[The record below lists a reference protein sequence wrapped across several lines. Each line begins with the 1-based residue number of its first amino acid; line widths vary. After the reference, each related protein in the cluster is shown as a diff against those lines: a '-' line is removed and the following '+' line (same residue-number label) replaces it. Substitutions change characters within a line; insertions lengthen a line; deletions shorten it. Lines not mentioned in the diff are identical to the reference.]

1 MPAAQLMTD
10 NGNHCFEHIFSSFID
25 GVILVS
31 PEGFVKQA
39 NPAIEEMFH
48 TSIESLMGRTV
59 SELFSDQPEISLKIR
74 EALTRG
80 TSFRDIRC
88 QGIRKPS
95 QTSFPTSVTV
105 SPYMNNGVPAHG
117 AVLHVRDM
125 SLFKELEESSKRMDE
140 LSHLGALSLG
150 MAHEIKNP
158 LVAISG
164 SAQLLRK
171 RLPDQHHKFLDVV
184 IKESERINRMM
195 ERMLD
200 FARPAPLEL
209 KLLNIHQILEEIL
222 VLEKKNSSGN
232 ILFVQNYDPS
242 LPQVEGDEDQ
252 LKQVFLNL
260 VRNALEAMPNG
271 GTLELMTRIHSNYT
285 VKTETNPN
293 SRQAIL
299 VEIRDTG
306 SGIQEEELKDVFTP
320 FHTTKSKGSGLGLPL
335 SLKIVENHKGKMKVQ
350 SEPEKGTQF
359 QVFLPVELG

>member
-1 MPAAQLMTD
+1 MMI
-10 NGNHCFEHIFSSFID
+10 NGDTHCFEHIFTSFVD
-25 GVILVS
+25 GVVLVS
-31 PEGFVKQA
+31 PNGSIEKA
-39 NPAIEEMFH
+39 NPAIEEMFRS
-48 TSIESLMGRTV
+48 SIESLTDKPL
-59 SELFSDQPEISLKIR
+59 SEIFPERSEINTRIQES
-74 EALTRG
+74 LTRG
-80 TSFRDIRC
+80 VSFHDVRG
-88 QGIRKPS
+88 QGFRKSS
-95 QTSFPTSVTV
+95 QSSFPVSVTV
-105 SPYMNNGVPAHG
+105 SPYMNNGVPTQG

-140 LSHLGALSLG
+140 LSHLGVLSLG

-200 FARPAPLEL
+200 FARPTQLEL

-222 VLEKKNSSGN
+222 LLEKKDGHRD
-232 ILFVQNYDPS
+232 IRFVQNYDPS

-260 VRNALEAMPNG
+260 IRNALEATPED
-271 GTLELMTRIHSNYT
+271 GTLEIVTRIHSNYT
-285 VKTETNPN
+285 VKTDKHPN

-299 VEIRDTG
+299 VEIRDSG
-306 SGIQEEELKDVFTP
+306 SGIGEEDLENIFTP

-350 SEPEKGTQF
+350 SETGKGTRV
-359 QVFLPVELG
+359 QVFLPVEQG

>member
-1 MPAAQLMTD
+1 MMT
-10 NGNHCFEHIFSSFID
+10 NGDTQCFEHIFSSFVD
-25 GVILVS
+25 GVVLVS
-31 PEGFVKQA
+31 RNGTIEKA
-39 NPAIEEMFH
+39 NPAIEEMFRS
-48 TSIESLMGRTV
+48 SIESLTDKPL
-59 SELFSDQPEISLKIR
+59 SEIFPERSEINTKTQ
-74 EALTRG
+74 ETLTRG
-80 TSFRDIRC
+80 VSFHDVEG
-88 QGIRKPS
+88 QGFRKATQS
-95 QTSFPTSVTV
+95 SFPVSVTL
-105 SPYMNNGVPAHG
+105 SPYMNNGVPAQG

-140 LSHLGALSLG
+140 LSHLGVLSLG

-222 VLEKKNSSGN
+222 LLEKKDRHTS
-232 ILFVQNYDPS
+232 IQFVQNYDPS

-260 VRNALEAMPNG
+260 VRNALEAMPEG

-285 VKTETNPN
+285 VKTDKHPN

-299 VEIRDTG
+299 VEIKDTG
-306 SGIQEEELKDVFTP
+306 AGINEEDLENIFTA

-335 SLKIVENHKGKMKVQ
+335 SLKIIENHKGKMKVK
-350 SEPEKGTQF
+350 SETGKGTRF
-359 QVFLPVELG
+359 QVFLPVEQG

>member
-1 MPAAQLMTD
+1 MD
-10 NGNHCFEHIFSSFID
+10 DDNHCFEHIFSSFVD
-25 GVILVS
+25 GVVLVT
-31 PEGFVKQA
+31 PNGTVEEA
-39 NPAIEEMFH
+39 NPAIEEMFRS
-48 TSIESLMGRTV
+48 SIESLTHKPLT
-59 SELFSDQPEISLKIR
+59 ELFPEQTEINTKIQ
-74 EALTRG
+74 ETLTRG
-80 TSFRDIRC
+80 ISFRDIR
-88 QGIRKPS
+88 GKGFRRTS
-95 QTSFPTSVTV
+95 QSSFPVSVTV
-105 SPYMNNGVPAHG
+105 SPYMNNGVPAKG

-140 LSHLGALSLG
+140 LSHLGVLSLG

-222 VLEKKNSSGN
+222 LLEKKNGHADVR
-232 ILFVQNYDPS
+232 FVQNYDPS
-242 LPQVEGDEDQ
+242 LPPVEGDEDQ

-260 VRNALEAMPNG
+260 VRNALEATPKD
-271 GTLELMTRIHSNYT
+271 GTLELITRIHSNYT
-285 VKTETNPN
+285 VKTDKHPN

-299 VEIRDTG
+299 VEVRDSG
-306 SGIQEEELKDVFTP
+306 SGISEEDLNNIFTP

-335 SLKIVENHKGKMKVQ
+335 SLKIVENHKGKMIVQ
-350 SEPEKGTQF
+350 SEAGKGTRV
-359 QVFLPVELG
+359 QVFLPVEQG

>member
-1 MPAAQLMTD
+1 MDDD
-10 NGNHCFEHIFSSFID
+10 NLCFEHIFSSFVD
-25 GVILVS
+25 GVVLVS
-31 PEGFVKQA
+31 PDGAIEKA
-39 NPAIEEMFH
+39 NPAVEEMFRS
-48 TSIESLMGRTV
+48 SIESLTNKPLTEIFPEQ
-59 SELFSDQPEISLKIR
+59 SEINSKIQETLKRRISFHDVRGHGMRKI
-74 EALTRG
+74 
-80 TSFRDIRC
+80 
-88 QGIRKPS
+88 S
-95 QTSFPTSVTV
+95 QSSFPVSVTV
-105 SPYMNNGVPAHG
+105 SPYMNNGVPAQG

-140 LSHLGALSLG
+140 LSHLGVLSLG

-200 FARPAPLEL
+200 FARPTQLEL
-209 KLLNIHQILEEIL
+209 KLLNIHQILGEIL
-222 VLEKKNSSGN
+222 LLEKKSGRTD
-232 ILFVQNYDPS
+232 IRFVQNYDPS

-260 VRNALEAMPNG
+260 IRNALEATPEG

-285 VKTETNPN
+285 VKTETCPT

-299 VEIRDTG
+299 VEIKDSG
-306 SGIQEEELKDVFTP
+306 SGIGEEDLENIFTP

-350 SEPEKGTQF
+350 SKIGEGTRV
-359 QVFLPVELG
+359 QVFLPVEQG

>member
-1 MPAAQLMTD
+1 MDGD
-10 NGNHCFEHIFSSFID
+10 NHYFEQIFSSFID
-25 GVILVS
+25 GVVLVS
-31 PEGFVKQA
+31 SKGTIATA
-39 NPAIEEMFH
+39 NSAVEEMFRA
-48 TSIESLMGRTV
+48 SIESLTDKPLT
-59 SELFSDQPEISLKIR
+59 EFFPEQPEISAKVR
-74 EALTRG
+74 ETLTRG
-80 TSFRDIRC
+80 VSFRDISC
-88 QGIRKPS
+88 QGFRKTS
-95 QTSFPTSVTV
+95 QSSFPASVTV
-105 SPYMNNGVPAHG
+105 SPFMNDGGPPQG

-125 SLFKELEESSKRMDE
+125 SLVKELEESSKRMDE

-184 IKESERINRMM
+184 IKESDRINRMM

-200 FARPAPLEL
+200 FARPTQLEL

-222 VLEKKNSSGN
+222 LLEKKNRTAGTRF
-232 ILFVQNYDPS
+232 IQNYDPS

-260 VRNALEAMPNG
+260 VRNALEAMPEG
-271 GTLELMTRIHSNYT
+271 GALEIITRIHSHYS

-299 VEIRDTG
+299 VEIRD
-306 SGIQEEELKDVFTP
+306 SGPGIGKEDLNNMFTP

-335 SLKIVENHKGKMKVQ
+335 SLKIVENHQGKMKVQ
-350 SEPEKGTQF
+350 SEKGKGTRV
-359 QVFLPVELG
+359 QVFLPVEQG

>member
-1 MPAAQLMTD
+1 M
-10 NGNHCFEHIFSSFID
+10 NGDPHISEHIFSSFID
-25 GVILVS
+25 GMILVS
-31 PEGFVKQA
+31 PNGTIEKA
-39 NPAIEEMFH
+39 NPAIEEMFRS
-48 TSIESLMGRTV
+48 SIESLTDKPLTEIFPEP
-59 SELFSDQPEISLKIR
+59 SEINAKVQETL
-74 EALTRG
+74 ARG
-80 TSFRDIRC
+80 ISFRDVRG
-88 QGIRKPS
+88 QGLRRTGQS
-95 QTSFPTSVTV
+95 SFPVSVTV
-105 SPYMNNGVPAHG
+105 SPYMNNGVPTQG

-184 IKESERINRMM
+184 IKESDRINRMM

-200 FARPAPLEL
+200 FARPTQLEL

-222 VLEKKNSSGN
+222 LLEKKNGRAD
-232 ILFVQNYDPS
+232 IRFVRNYDPS

-260 VRNALEAMPNG
+260 VRNALEAMPEG

-285 VKTETNPN
+285 VKTETRPN
-293 SRQAIL
+293 SRQALL
-299 VEIRDTG
+299 VAIRD
-306 SGIQEEELKDVFTP
+306 SGPGIGTEELNNIFTP

-335 SLKIVENHKGKMKVQ
+335 SLKIVENHKGKMNVQ
-350 SEPEKGTQF
+350 SETGKGTRV
-359 QVFLPVELG
+359 QVFLPVEQG

>member
-1 MPAAQLMTD
+1 MMI
-10 NGNHCFEHIFSSFID
+10 NGDTHCFEHIFSSFVD
-25 GVILVS
+25 GVVLVS
-31 PEGFVKQA
+31 PNGTIEKA
-39 NPAIEEMFH
+39 NPAIEEMFRS
-48 TSIESLMGRTV
+48 SIESLTDKPL
-59 SELFSDQPEISLKIR
+59 SEIFPERSEINTKIQ
-74 EALTRG
+74 ETLARG
-80 TSFRDIRC
+80 SSFHDVRGQGFRKTS
-88 QGIRKPS
+88 QS
-95 QTSFPTSVTV
+95 SFPVSVTV
-105 SPYMNNGVPAHG
+105 SPYMNNGVPTQG

-140 LSHLGALSLG
+140 LSHLGVLSLG

-200 FARPAPLEL
+200 FARPTSMEL

-222 VLEKKNSSGN
+222 LLEKKDGHRD
-232 ILFVQNYDPS
+232 IRFVQNYDPS

-260 VRNALEAMPNG
+260 IRNALEATPEG

-285 VKTETNPN
+285 VKTDKHPN

-299 VEIRDTG
+299 VEVRD
-306 SGIQEEELKDVFTP
+306 SGYGIGEEDLENIFTP

-350 SEPEKGTQF
+350 SETGKGTRV
-359 QVFLPVELG
+359 QVFLPVEQG

>member
-1 MPAAQLMTD
+1 MD
-10 NGNHCFEHIFSSFID
+10 DDNHCFEHIFSSFVD
-25 GVILVS
+25 GVVLVT
-31 PEGFVKQA
+31 PNGTIEEA
-39 NPAIEEMFH
+39 NPAIEEMFRS
-48 TSIESLMGRTV
+48 SIESLTHKPLT
-59 SELFSDQPEISLKIR
+59 ELFPEQSEINTKIQ
-74 EALTRG
+74 ETLTRG
-80 TSFRDIRC
+80 VSFRDIR
-88 QGIRKPS
+88 GLGFRRTS
-95 QTSFPTSVTV
+95 HSSFPVSVTV
-105 SPYMNNGVPAHG
+105 SPYMNNGVPAQG
-117 AVLHVRDM
+117 AVLHIRDM

-140 LSHLGALSLG
+140 LSHLGVLSLG

-184 IKESERINRMM
+184 IKESDRINRMM

-222 VLEKKNSSGN
+222 LLEKKNGHADVR
-232 ILFVQNYDPS
+232 FVQNYDPS
-242 LPQVEGDEDQ
+242 LPPVEGDEDQ

-260 VRNALEAMPNG
+260 VRNALEATPEG
-271 GTLELMTRIHSNYT
+271 GTLELITRIHSNYT
-285 VKTETNPN
+285 VISDKHPN

-306 SGIQEEELKDVFTP
+306 SGISEEDLNNIFTP

-335 SLKIVENHKGKMKVQ
+335 SLKIVENHKGKMIVQ
-350 SEPEKGTQF
+350 SEAGKGTRV
-359 QVFLPVELG
+359 QVFLPVEQG

>member
-1 MPAAQLMTD
+1 MD
-10 NGNHCFEHIFSSFID
+10 DDHDFFEHIFSSFID
-25 GVILVS
+25 GVVLVS
-31 PEGFVKQA
+31 PNVTIEKA
-39 NPAIEEMFH
+39 NPAIEEMFR
-48 TSIESLMGRTV
+48 SSVESLTNKPLTEIFPEP
-59 SELFSDQPEISLKIR
+59 SEINAKAQETL
-74 EALTRG
+74 ARG
-80 TSFRDIRC
+80 SSFRDVR
-88 QGIRKPS
+88 GLGFRKRS
-95 QTSFPTSVTV
+95 QSSFPVSVTV
-105 SPYMNNGVPAHG
+105 SPYMNNGVPAQG
-117 AVLHVRDM
+117 AVLYVRDM

-140 LSHLGALSLG
+140 LSHLGVLSLG

-200 FARPAPLEL
+200 FARPASLEL

-222 VLEKKNSSGN
+222 LLEKKNRPD
-232 ILFVQNYDPS
+232 IQFVQNYDPS

-260 VRNALEAMPNG
+260 IRNALEALPEG

-285 VKTETNPN
+285 VKTETHPN

-299 VEIRDTG
+299 VEIRDSG
-306 SGIQEEELKDVFTP
+306 SGIGEEDLNNIFTP
-320 FHTTKSKGSGLGLPL
+320 FHTTKCKGSGLGLPL
-335 SLKIVENHKGKMKVQ
+335 SLKIVENHKGKMNVQ
-350 SEPEKGTQF
+350 SDTGKGTRV
-359 QVFLPVELG
+359 QVFLPVEQG

>member
-1 MPAAQLMTD
+1 MTI
-10 NGNHCFEHIFSSFID
+10 NGSPHSFEHIFSSFVD

-31 PEGFVKQA
+31 PNGAIGKA
-39 NPAIEEMFH
+39 NPAIEEIFRV
-48 TSIESLMGRTV
+48 SIESLTDKPLTV
-59 SELFSDQPEISLKIR
+59 IFPEPSEINAKVQET
-74 EALTRG
+74 LTQRN
-80 TSFRDIRC
+80 SFRDVTG
-88 QGIRKPS
+88 QGFRKTS
-95 QTSFPTSVTV
+95 QSLFPVSVTV
-105 SPYMNNGVPAHG
+105 SPYMNNGAPAQG

-171 RLPDQHHKFLDVV
+171 RLPYQHHKFLDVV
-184 IKESERINRMM
+184 IKESDRINRMM

-209 KLLNIHQILEEIL
+209 KLINIHQILEEIL
-222 VLEKKNSSGN
+222 LLEKKNEPAD
-232 ILFVQNYDPS
+232 IRFVQNYDPS

-260 VRNALEAMPNG
+260 VRNALEAMPEG

-285 VKTETNPN
+285 VKSDKHPN

-299 VEIRDTG
+299 VEIRD
-306 SGIQEEELKDVFTP
+306 SGAGIDTENLNNIFTP

-335 SLKIVENHKGKMKVQ
+335 SLKIVENHKGKMNVQ
-350 SEPEKGTQF
+350 SETGKGTRV
-359 QVFLPVELG
+359 QVFLPVEQG

>member
-1 MPAAQLMTD
+1 LD
-10 NGNHCFEHIFSSFID
+10 IF
-25 GVILVS
+25 
-31 PEGFVKQA
+31 P
-39 NPAIEEMFH
+39 
-48 TSIESLMGRTV
+48 
-59 SELFSDQPEISLKIR
+59 DQTEINAKIQ
-74 EALTRG
+74 ETLTRG
-80 TSFRDIRC
+80 VSFRDVRG
-88 QGIRKPS
+88 QGFRKAS
-95 QTSFPTSVTV
+95 QSSFPVSVTV
-105 SPYMNNGVPAHG
+105 SPFMNNGVPSQG

-125 SLFKELEESSKRMDE
+125 SLFKELEESSKRTDE

-184 IKESERINRMM
+184 IKESDRINRMM

-200 FARPAPLEL
+200 FARPTQLEM

-222 VLEKKNSSGN
+222 LLEKKNGQGD
-232 ILFVQNYDPS
+232 IQFIHNYDPS

-260 VRNALEAMPNG
+260 VRNALEAMPKG

-285 VKTETNPN
+285 VKTDKHPN

-299 VEIRDTG
+299 VEIKDSG
-306 SGIQEEELKDVFTP
+306 SGIEAEDLNNIFTP

-335 SLKIVENHKGKMKVQ
+335 SLKIVENHKGKMNVQ
-350 SEPEKGTQF
+350 SETGKGTRI
-359 QVFLPVELG
+359 QVFLPVEQG

>member
-1 MPAAQLMTD
+1 MMI
-10 NGNHCFEHIFSSFID
+10 NGDTHCFEHIFCSFVD
-25 GVILVS
+25 GVVLVS
-31 PEGFVKQA
+31 PNGTIEKA
-39 NPAIEEMFH
+39 NPAIEEMFRS
-48 TSIESLMGRTV
+48 SIESLTDKPL
-59 SELFSDQPEISLKIR
+59 SEIFPERSEINTKIQ
-74 EALTRG
+74 ETLARG
-80 TSFRDIRC
+80 SSFHDVRGQGFRKTS
-88 QGIRKPS
+88 QS
-95 QTSFPTSVTV
+95 SFPVSVTV
-105 SPYMNNGVPAHG
+105 SPYMNNGVPTQG

-140 LSHLGALSLG
+140 LSHLGVLSLG

-200 FARPAPLEL
+200 FARPTSMEL

-222 VLEKKNSSGN
+222 LLEKKDGHRD
-232 ILFVQNYDPS
+232 IRFVQNYDPS

-260 VRNALEAMPNG
+260 IRNALEATPEG

-285 VKTETNPN
+285 VKTDKHPN

-299 VEIRDTG
+299 VEVRDSG
-306 SGIQEEELKDVFTP
+306 SGIGEEDLENIFTP

-350 SEPEKGTQF
+350 SETGKGTRV
-359 QVFLPVELG
+359 QVFLPVEQG

>member
-1 MPAAQLMTD
+1 VTGMTMND
-10 NGNHCFEHIFSSFID
+10 DPHISEHIFSSFID
-25 GVILVS
+25 GVVLVS
-31 PEGFVKQA
+31 PNGTIEKA
-39 NPAIEEMFH
+39 NPAIEEIFRS
-48 TSIESLMGRTV
+48 SIESLTDKPLAEIFPEP
-59 SELFSDQPEISLKIR
+59 SEINAKVQET
-74 EALTRG
+74 LTRRI
-80 TSFRDIRC
+80 SFRDVRG
-88 QGIRKPS
+88 QGFRRTGHS
-95 QTSFPTSVTV
+95 SFPVSVTV
-105 SPYMNNGVPAHG
+105 SPYMNNGVPAQG

-125 SLFKELEESSKRMDE
+125 SLFKELEQSSKRMDE

-195 ERMLD
+195 DRMLD
-200 FARPAPLEL
+200 FARPTQLEL

-222 VLEKKNSSGN
+222 LLEKKGGRVD
-232 ILFVQNYDPS
+232 IRFVQNYDPS

-260 VRNALEAMPNG
+260 IRNALEAMPEG

-285 VKTETNPN
+285 VKTETRPN

-299 VEIRDTG
+299 VEIRD
-306 SGIQEEELKDVFTP
+306 SGPGIGTEELNNIFTP

-335 SLKIVENHKGKMKVQ
+335 SLKIVENHKGKMNVQ
-350 SEPEKGTQF
+350 SETGKGTRV
-359 QVFLPVELG
+359 QVFLPVEQG

>member
-1 MPAAQLMTD
+1 MTI
-10 NGNHCFEHIFSSFID
+10 NGDHHHFEHIFSSFVD
-25 GVILVS
+25 GVVLVS
-31 PEGFVKQA
+31 PNSTIEKA
-39 NPAIEEMFH
+39 NPAIEEMFRS
-48 TSIESLMGRTV
+48 SIESLTDK
-59 SELFSDQPEISLKIR
+59 SLTEIFPSQPEISLKIK
-74 EALTRG
+74 ETLTRG
-80 TSFRDIRC
+80 VSFRDVMG
-88 QGIRKPS
+88 QGFRKDS
-95 QTSFPTSVTV
+95 QSSFPVSVTV
-105 SPYMNNGVPAHG
+105 SPYMNNGVPAQG

-125 SLFKELEESSKRMDE
+125 SLFKELEKSSRRTDE

-184 IKESERINRMM
+184 IKESDRINRMM

-222 VLEKKNSSGN
+222 VLEKKNGN
-232 ILFVQNYDPS
+232 TNIQYIQNYDPS

-260 VRNALEAMPNG
+260 VRNALEAMPDG
-271 GTLELMTRIHSNYT
+271 GTLELRTRIHSHYT
-285 VKTETNPN
+285 VITDKHPN

-299 VEIRDTG
+299 VEVRDSG
-306 SGIQEEELKDVFTP
+306 SGIEGEDLDNMFTP

-335 SLKIVENHKGKMKVQ
+335 SLKIVENHKGKMNVH
-350 SEPEKGTQF
+350 SETGKGTRV
-359 QVFLPVELG
+359 QVFLPVEQG

>member
-1 MPAAQLMTD
+1 MRWMATII
-10 NGNHCFEHIFSSFID
+10 FEHIFSSFVD
-25 GVILVS
+25 GVVLVS
-31 PEGFVKQA
+31 PNGTIEKA
-39 NPAIEEMFH
+39 NPAIEEMFRS
-48 TSIESLMGRTV
+48 SIESLKDKPLAEFFPEP
-59 SELFSDQPEISLKIR
+59 SEINAKIQ
-74 EALTRG
+74 ETLARG
-80 TSFRDIRC
+80 ISFRDIRG
-88 QGIRKPS
+88 QGFRKTS
-95 QTSFPTSVTV
+95 RSSFPVSVTV
-105 SPYMNNGVPAHG
+105 SPYMNNGVPAQG

-125 SLFKELEESSKRMDE
+125 SLFKELEESSRRTDE

-184 IKESERINRMM
+184 IKESDRINRMM

-222 VLEKKNSSGN
+222 LLEKKNGHADVRF
-232 ILFVQNYDPS
+232 IQNYDPS

-260 VRNALEAMPNG
+260 VRNALEAMPEG

-285 VKTETNPN
+285 VKTDKHPN

-299 VEIRDTG
+299 VEIRDSG
-306 SGIQEEELKDVFTP
+306 SGIGAEDLNNMFTP

-335 SLKIVENHKGKMKVQ
+335 SLKIVENHKGKMNVQ
-350 SEPEKGTQF
+350 SETGKGTRV
-359 QVFLPVELG
+359 QVFLPVEQG

>member
-1 MPAAQLMTD
+1 MD
-10 NGNHCFEHIFSSFID
+10 GNPHYCEHIFTSFID
-25 GVILVS
+25 GVVLVS
-31 PEGFVKQA
+31 SNGTIEKA
-39 NPAIEEMFH
+39 NPAMEEMFRS
-48 TSIESLMGRTV
+48 SIESLKDKPLTDFFPG
-59 SELFSDQPEISLKIR
+59 QPEIDAKVQ
-74 EALTRG
+74 ETLTRG
-80 TSFRDIRC
+80 ISFRDVRG
-88 QGIRKPS
+88 QGYRKTS
-95 QTSFPTSVTV
+95 QSFFPVSVTL
-105 SPYMNNGVPAHG
+105 SPYMNNGIPAQG
-117 AVLHVRDM
+117 VVLQIRDM
-125 SLFKELEESSKRMDE
+125 SLHKELEENSRRMDE
-140 LSHLGALSLG
+140 LSHLGVLSLG

-184 IKESERINRMM
+184 IKESDRINRMM

-222 VLEKKNSSGN
+222 LLEKKSGQTE
-232 ILFVQNYDPS
+232 IQYVQDYDPS

-260 VRNALEAMPNG
+260 MRNALEAMPAD
-271 GTLELMTRIHSNYT
+271 GTLELVTRIHSNYT
-285 VKTETNPN
+285 VKTGTHPN

-306 SGIQEEELKDVFTP
+306 PGISPEDLENIFTP

-335 SLKIVENHKGKMKVQ
+335 SLKIVEHHKGKINVH
-350 SEPEKGTQF
+350 SEPGKGTRV
-359 QVFLPVELG
+359 QVFLPVEQG

>member
-1 MPAAQLMTD
+1 MDGD
-10 NGNHCFEHIFSSFID
+10 NRFFEHIFSSFVD
-25 GVILVS
+25 GIILVH
-31 PEGFVKQA
+31 PNGTIEKA
-39 NPAIEEMFH
+39 NPAIEEMFR
-48 TSIESLMGRTV
+48 SSVESLTGKPLTDI
-59 SELFSDQPEISLKIR
+59 FPDQQEINTKIQ
-74 EALTRG
+74 ETLAHG
-80 TSFRDIRC
+80 SSFRDIR
-88 QGIRKPS
+88 GLGYRKTS
-95 QTSFPTSVTV
+95 QSSFPISVTV
-105 SPYMNNGVPAHG
+105 SPYMNNGVPTQG
-117 AVLHVRDM
+117 AVLQVRDM

-200 FARPAPLEL
+200 FARPTQLEL

-222 VLEKKNSSGN
+222 LLEKQDGRTD
-232 ILFVQNYDPS
+232 IQFVQNYDPS
-242 LPQVEGDEDQ
+242 LPPVEGDEDQ

-260 VRNALEAMPNG
+260 VRNALEAMPEG

-285 VKTETNPN
+285 VKTETHPN

-299 VEIRDTG
+299 VEIRD
-306 SGIQEEELKDVFTP
+306 SGPGIGKEDLKNIFTP

-335 SLKIVENHKGKMKVQ
+335 SLKIVENHKGKMNVQ
-350 SEPEKGTQF
+350 SEPGKGTQV
-359 QVFLPVELG
+359 QVFLPVEQG

>member
-1 MPAAQLMTD
+1 MGDD
-10 NGNHCFEHIFSSFID
+10 NSCFEHIFSSFVD
-25 GVILVS
+25 GVVLVT
-31 PEGFVKQA
+31 PNGTIEEA
-39 NPAIEEMFH
+39 NPAIEEMFRS
-48 TSIESLMGRTV
+48 SIESLTHKPLT
-59 SELFSDQPEISLKIR
+59 ELFPEQSEISTKIQ
-74 EALTRG
+74 ETLTRG
-80 TSFRDIRC
+80 ISFRDIRG
-88 QGIRKPS
+88 QGFRRTS
-95 QTSFPTSVTV
+95 QSSFPVSVTV
-105 SPYMNNGVPAHG
+105 SPYMNNGVPAKG

-140 LSHLGALSLG
+140 LSHLGVLSLG

-200 FARPAPLEL
+200 FARPAPMEL

-222 VLEKKNSSGN
+222 LLEKKNGHSD
-232 ILFVQNYDPS
+232 IQFVQNYDPS
-242 LPQVEGDEDQ
+242 LPPVEGDEDQ

-260 VRNALEAMPNG
+260 VRNALEATPEG
-271 GTLELMTRIHSNYT
+271 GTLELITRIHSNYT
-285 VKTETNPN
+285 VISDKHPN

-306 SGIQEEELKDVFTP
+306 SGISEEDLNNIFTP

-335 SLKIVENHKGKMKVQ
+335 SLKIVENHKGKMIVQ
-350 SEPEKGTQF
+350 SETGKGTRV
-359 QVFLPVELG
+359 QVFLPVEQG

>member
-1 MPAAQLMTD
+1 MDDD
-10 NGNHCFEHIFSSFID
+10 NDFFEHIFSSFVD
-25 GVILVS
+25 GVVLVA
-31 PEGFVKQA
+31 PNGTIGKA
-39 NPAIEEMFH
+39 NPAIEEMFR
-48 TSIESLMGRTV
+48 SSVESLTDKPLKEIFPAP
-59 SELFSDQPEISLKIR
+59 SEINTKIQ
-74 EALTRG
+74 ETLSRG
-80 TSFRDIRC
+80 SSFRDV
-88 QGIRKPS
+88 QGLGFRKRS
-95 QTSFPTSVTV
+95 HSSFPVSVTV
-105 SPYMNNGVPAHG
+105 SPYMNNGVPAEG

-125 SLFKELEESSKRMDE
+125 SLVKELEESSKRLDE
-140 LSHLGALSLG
+140 LSHLGVLSLG

-222 VLEKKNSSGN
+222 LLEKRNKPD
-232 ILFVQNYDPS
+232 IRFIQNYDPS

-260 VRNALEAMPNG
+260 IRNALEALPEG

-285 VKTETNPN
+285 VKTETHPN

-299 VEIRDTG
+299 VEIRD
-306 SGIQEEELKDVFTP
+306 SGPGIGAEELNNIFTP
-320 FHTTKSKGSGLGLPL
+320 FHTTKCKGSGLGLPL
-335 SLKIVENHKGKMKVQ
+335 SLKIVENHKGKMNVQ
-350 SEPEKGTQF
+350 SEAGKGTWA
-359 QVFLPVELG
+359 QVFLPVEQG

>member
-1 MPAAQLMTD
+1 MMTSGD
-10 NGNHCFEHIFSSFID
+10 THCFEHIFSSFVD
-25 GVILVS
+25 GVVLVS
-31 PEGFVKQA
+31 ANGTIEKA
-39 NPAIEEMFH
+39 NPAIEEMFRS
-48 TSIESLMGRTV
+48 SIESLTDKPL
-59 SELFSDQPEISLKIR
+59 SEIFPERSEIDTKIQ
-74 EALTRG
+74 ETLARG
-80 TSFRDIRC
+80 VSFRDVRG
-88 QGIRKPS
+88 QGFRKS
-95 QTSFPTSVTV
+95 SHSSFPVSVTV
-105 SPYMNNGVPAHG
+105 SPYMNNGVPTQG

-140 LSHLGALSLG
+140 LSHLGVLSLG

-222 VLEKKNSSGN
+222 LLEKKDGHAK
-232 ILFVQNYDPS
+232 IQFVQNYDPS

-260 VRNALEAMPNG
+260 VRNALEAMPEG
-271 GTLELMTRIHSNYT
+271 GTLEIMTRIHSNYT
-285 VKTETNPN
+285 VKTDKHPN

-299 VEIRDTG
+299 VEIKDSGTG
-306 SGIQEEELKDVFTP
+306 IGEEDLKNIFTA

-350 SEPEKGTQF
+350 SEIGKGTRV
-359 QVFLPVELG
+359 QVFLPVEQG